1 MTAVAAPPPRQL
13 SLEDLKAVSVLGR
26 GAKGVVFH
34 VVHAPGGEPDG
45 GAAAAAMAL
54 KAVSREAARHK
65 KAASGDGDGHRR
77 IWFERDVLLAL
88 RHPLLPSLRG
98 ILATDAVVGFAID
111 RCGGGDLNSLR
122 RRQTEKMFSDSV
134 IRFYA
139 AELVLALEYLHSL
152 GIVYRDLK
160 PENVLI
166 QDSGHIMLVDF
177 DLSTRLPAPP
187 QEPDAPATSPKPA
200 PPVTALSPSR
210 GKARKPAGAA
220 LCFPFRTG
228 SAAKPA
234 AKPAADSPSPL
245 STSRTASSSSSSS
258 TATTASSSAASAG
271 ARTPAKSNSFVG
283 TEDYVAPEIIAGRG
297 HDFAVDWWGLGVVLY
312 EMLYGRTPF
321 RGQNRKETFY
331 RVLAKQ
337 PELVGE
343 QTPLRDLIARL
354 LEKDPEKRIGAR
366 GVKAHPFFRGVDWDR
381 ILQVARPPFIPTP
394 PPQDEGGDE
403 ALDVEKVV
411 REVFASS
418 EAEAAKAGEGE
429 REGGKASPVADGGRV
444 VGGDGDGRRDQ
455 SKDGDFSV
463 FF

>member
-1 MTAVAAPPPRQL
+1 MTVAEPSPPEPALPRQL
-13 SLEDLKAVSVLGR
+13 SLGDIRAVSVLGR

-34 VVHAPGGEPDG
+34 VVPAGEECLGGG
-45 GAAAAAMAL
+45 GAAAPSMAL

-65 KAASGDGDGHRR
+65 KAGSGGEDGHRR
-77 IWFERDVLLAL
+77 IWFERDVLLSL
-88 RHPLLPSLRG
+88 LHPLLPSLRG
-98 ILATDAVVGFAID
+98 VLATDAVVGFAID

-139 AELVLALEYLHSL
+139 AELVLALEYLHSQ

-166 QDSGHIMLVDF
+166 QDSGHIMLIDF
-177 DLSTRLPAPP
+177 DLSTKLPTPP
-187 QEPDAPATSPKPA
+187 LEQDEATADSKPA
-200 PPVTALSPSR
+200 LPPSPPPPNRAKPTRLS
-210 GKARKPAGAA
+210 GAA
-220 LCFPFRTG
+220 LCFPFRSVG
-228 SAAKPA
+228 ASKSAAS
-234 AKPAADSPSPL
+234 ADSPSPP

-258 TATTASSSAASAG
+258 TTTTTSSTAAG

-283 TEDYVAPEIIAGRG
+283 TEDYVAPEIIAGNG
-297 HDFAVDWWGLGVVLY
+297 HDYAVDWWGLGVVLY

-331 RVLAKQ
+331 RVLTKQ

-343 QTPLRDLIARL
+343 KTPLRDLIARL

-366 GVKAHPFFRGVDWDR
+366 GIKAHPFFNGVDWDR
-381 ILQVARPPFIPTP
+381 ILRVERPPFIPLP
-394 PPQDEGGDE
+394 PEDEDAGE
-403 ALDVEKVV
+403 VLDVEKVV
-411 REVFASS
+411 HEVFAANDGGAPAGVGEKPSP
-418 EAEAAKAGEGE
+418 EAGITVAGCDGNLDGE
-429 REGGKASPVADGGRV
+429 RE
-444 VGGDGDGRRDQ
+444 RDPT
-455 SKDGDFSV
+455 KDVDFSV

>member
-1 MTAVAAPPPRQL
+1 MTAVAAPPPPRQL

-34 VVHAPGGEPDG
+34 VVPATGEPEG
-45 GAAAAAMAL
+45 EGESGSAAAAMAL

-88 RHPLLPSLRG
+88 RHPLLPALRG
-98 ILATDAVVGFAID
+98 VLATDAVVGFAID

-187 QEPDAPATSPKPA
+187 QEPDVLVDSPKPA
-200 PPVTALSPSR
+200 PPVTAPSPGR
-210 GKARKPAGAA
+210 GRARKPAGAA

-228 SAAKPA
+228 GAGKPA
-234 AKPAADSPSPL
+234 APAADSPSPP

-258 TATTASSSAASAG
+258 TGTTASSAASAG

-297 HDFAVDWWGLGVVLY
+297 HDFSVDWWGLGVVLY

-381 ILQVARPPFIPTP
+381 ILHVARPPFIPTP
-394 PPQDEGGDE
+394 PQDEDGDE

-411 REVFASS
+411 REVFASID
-418 EAEAAKAGEGE
+418 AEAAKADEGEGE
-429 REGGKASPVADGGRV
+429 KASPEADGGR
-444 VGGDGDGRRDQ
+444 GGEGRRDP

>member
-1 MTAVAAPPPRQL
+1 M
-13 SLEDLKAVSVLGR
+13 
-26 GAKGVVFH
+26 
-34 VVHAPGGEPDG
+34 
-45 GAAAAAMAL
+45 
-54 KAVSREAARHK
+54 
-65 KAASGDGDGHRR
+65 
-77 IWFERDVLLAL
+77 
-88 RHPLLPSLRG
+88 
-98 ILATDAVVGFAID
+98 
-111 RCGGGDLNSLR
+111 
-122 RRQTEKMFSDSV
+122 
-134 IRFYA
+134 
-139 AELVLALEYLHSL
+139 LALEYLHSL

-187 QEPDAPATSPKPA
+187 QEPDAPATSPKPVA
-200 PPVTALSPSR
+200 PVAAPLPSR
-210 GKARKPAGAA
+210 GRARKPAGAA

-228 SAAKPA
+228 SAARPA

-258 TATTASSSAASAG
+258 TATTASSSAASPG

-343 QTPLRDLIARL
+343 QTPLRDLITRL
-354 LEKDPEKRIGAR
+354 LEKDPEKRVGAR

-394 PPQDEGGDE
+394 SPQDESGDE

-411 REVFASS
+411 HEVFASN
-418 EAEAAKAGEGE
+418 EAEAATKAG
-429 REGGKASPVADGGRV
+429 EGGKASPVADGGRV
-444 VGGDGDGRRDQ
+444 GGGGDGRRDQ